1 MAAVTQKQKDEVIS
15 NFQFEGTLLSQEPYG
30 SGHINDTFLLEFEI
44 AEMGRLKV
52 ILQRM
57 NREVFKKPVELM
69 ENVMGVTAYL
79 RERIIE
85 NGGDPERETLNVI
98 PTKEGKPYYLDSCG
112 DYWRCYRFITDAS
125 CYDQVEKPEDFYES
139 AVAFG
144 NFQRLLAGYGL
155 LLSVRGE
162 KRSRLLL
169 QVERKMIV
177 QVFASVFLTGIVY
190 TIGRKDTWEI
200 LTTMQ
205 RLWVLIL
212 YGLAVCALIQL
223 QYLLELY
230 TDVQYALGIVLV
242 GGALSLFISGSC
254 RGNQEV
260 INSLL
265 FLNLGFARKNGIIA
279 VAQEGISPGLA
290 LLTLAAIFLC
300 TIGITLKVFRKRDM
314 I

>member
-1 MAAVTQKQKDEVIS
+1 MKDKRISWLLLAVMAGMQYFCYYQNPFTDWELPFATGLRPADTS
-15 NFQFEGTLLSQEPYG
+15 SGNLLLIMY
-30 SGHINDTFLLEFEI
+30 
-44 AEMGRLKV
+44 
-52 ILQRM
+52 
-57 NREVFKKPVELM
+57 
-69 ENVMGVTAYL
+69 AYL
-79 RERIIE
+79 PVPFILLLFS
-85 NGGDPERETLNVI
+85 GDM
-98 PTKEGKPYYLDSCG
+98 
-112 DYWRCYRFITDAS
+112 
-125 CYDQVEKPEDFYES
+125 
-139 AVAFG
+139 
-144 NFQRLLAGYGL
+144 QRLLAGYGL

-162 KRSRLLL
+162 KRYRLLL

-200 LTTMQ
+200 LTTVQ
-205 RLWVLIL
+205 RLWVLLL

-265 FLNLGFARKNGIIA
+265 FLNLGFARKNGIIP
-279 VAQEGISPGLA
+279 VAQQGISPELA
-290 LLTLAAIFLC
+290 LLTLTAIFLC